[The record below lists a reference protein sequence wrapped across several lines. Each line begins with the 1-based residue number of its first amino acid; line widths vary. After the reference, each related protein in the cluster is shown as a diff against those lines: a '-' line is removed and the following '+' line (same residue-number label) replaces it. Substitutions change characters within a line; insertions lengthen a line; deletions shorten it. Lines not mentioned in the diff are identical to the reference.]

1 MCVYVCTMQ
10 AMHYILPHCILVHGD
25 VADIILTAQLA
36 WVVLLPS
43 YSYRPHPDP
52 LPNLC
57 TAQ

>member
-43 YSYRPHPDP
+43 YSY
-52 LPNLC
+52 
-57 TAQ
+57 